1 MRTSIVFAVL
11 AWAGLAAA
19 APSKKDLMWTLTSG
33 GDDDSS
39 AVRFGF
45 DRLGVHPEPKTWA
58 DADGDRVDLAELVDP
73 TIATAADGKAVWV
86 AAHVKRAVQCAGLT
100 GTVAQCEDPSVP
112 PVEVTLLL
120 EANGKKW
127 RPVAVHS
134 AQALRD
140 GDVAKAVAG
149 GAKLA
154 AIPKNIGAGAEDAV
168 KVFEG
173 SIGDP
178 KVFAA
183 SVSDRKDAV
192 LIGSAPGEK
201 TVGGAKVSAKLSNWK
216 LAFAV
221 HDGVAAGTT
230 ASKTV
235 AWIAANL
242 DARPAGKPDA
252 KPAPYRALL
261 IYEQKAGA
269 WKLVVAQFSFVAS
282 N

>member
-1 MRTSIVFAVL
+1 M
-11 AWAGLAAA
+11 
-19 APSKKDLMWTLTSG
+19 
-33 GDDDSS
+33 
-39 AVRFGF
+39 
-45 DRLGVHPEPKTWA
+45 
-58 DADGDRVDLAELVDP
+58 
-73 TIATAADGKAVWV
+73 
-86 AAHVKRAVQCAGLT
+86 
-100 GTVAQCEDPSVP
+100 
-112 PVEVTLLL
+112 
-120 EANGKKW
+120 
-127 RPVAVHS
+127 
-134 AQALRD
+134 
-140 GDVAKAVAG
+140 
-149 GAKLA
+149 
-154 AIPKNIGAGAEDAV
+154 IPKRIGAGAEDAV

-178 KVFAA
+178 KIFAA

-201 TVGGAKVSAKLSNWK
+201 TVGGAKVSAKLTNWK

-269 WKLVVAQFSFVAS
+269 WKLVAARFSFVAS
-282 N
+282 NCPVT